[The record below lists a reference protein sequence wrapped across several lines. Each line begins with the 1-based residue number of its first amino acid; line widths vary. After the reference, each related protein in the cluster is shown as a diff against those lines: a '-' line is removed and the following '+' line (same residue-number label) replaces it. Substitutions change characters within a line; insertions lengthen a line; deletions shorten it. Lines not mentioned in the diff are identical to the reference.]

1 MLPDSKTCQRVNKIN
16 IAIHETPQFKLGF
29 FENRQ
34 IDKNII
40 ISLPS
45 IGESDP
51 SLVKLKFPR
60 NPGGE
65 NWGGLSCL

>member
-1 MLPDSKTCQRVNKIN
+1 MDTKN
-16 IAIHETPQFKLGF
+16 IAIHEFPIYVRNT
-29 FENRQ
+29 RQ
-34 IDKNII
+34 IDKNNK